1 MLLKVALQGFLRAK
15 RSDASSMRANELLH
29 SSVDDEEVV
38 DEVLVGGAVD
48 TTLRAHRLADVRL
61 QMRQQMQAIL
71 VGVGVE
77 RLAAEAATFHARF

>member
-15 RSDASSMRANELLH
+15 GSDASSMRADELLH

-48 TTLRAHRLADVRL
+48 ATLRADRLTDVRL
-61 QMRQQMQAIL
+61 HMRQQMQAIL
-71 VGVGVE
+71 VGVTVK
-77 RLAAEAATFHARF
+77 LQAADATTFHG